1 MKTLSFLLFFLPLF
15 IPGASIIDGFA
26 ANSLDTRSLVSIIT
40 RFSDGKTNVCG
51 GVLIGPSIV
60 LTAAHCVF
68 SKDEFALTAKVTLN
82 DVYLSKYDYLEQEF
96 RSHAMAIS
104 KQFLNGVS
112 EANNDVGIV
121 FLPKIAAVCD
131 SATSVQI
138 AKLTSTPSISF
149 IETPNIVSQFQL
161 ENSVCYIS
169 GWGKTENKT
178 ASYSDNLRQMMVK
191 LSVRS
196 VGKRK
201 YLMAKG
207 VVGSSRACMGDSG
220 SPVYCFIEGKRVLVG
235 TIAHIGSFVKMSQ
248 QDPSDHLN
256 FCRDFEYTFI
266 ADWRE
271 SSERVVEILEKY
283 GELYQLNEGQNICF
297 GPGKF

>member
-1 MKTLSFLLFFLPLF
+1 M
-15 IPGASIIDGFA
+15 
-26 ANSLDTRSLVSIIT
+26 
-40 RFSDGKTNVCG
+40 
-51 GVLIGPSIV
+51 
-60 LTAAHCVF
+60 TAAHCVF

-82 DVYLSKYDYLEQEF
+82 DVYLSKYDDQEQEF

-131 SATSVQI
+131 SATSAQI

-149 IETPNIVSQFQL
+149 VRSFVLDSVDSEYFQIETPITVSQFQL
-161 ENSVCYIS
+161 ENSVCYIA

-191 LSVRS
+191 LSIRR

-248 QDPSDHLN
+248 QDPSDHLH